1 MIKTITIED
10 IESVVGFKIS
20 KHCKGL
26 INKFDLQYTEPTQ
39 QERDDIILD
48 IINAL
53 NTELETAGKHKLEK
67 WEKGWLENLE
77 LLKEHKDASS
87 LVPKYFGK
95 HKIARWKGDFIQCV
109 TEYFDYKLHI
119 ILVDAILNEYVGD
132 KYDNLYEFGCGPAY
146 HLMRFRD
153 FNNDINLVGLDWASS
168 SQSIINEI
176 RDLGITSNISGHNFD
191 YFEPD
196 YKIEIPE
203 NTAMFTCAS
212 LEQMGENYKDFVN
225 YLLFKKP
232 DLCINFEPMS
242 ELLDETSLVDKL
254 SLLYFTKRNYLKN
267 YLTYL
272 RELESEGKIEIIKEQ
287 RLYGGSY
294 FIEGYPIVIWKP
306 IK

>member
-1 MIKTITIED
+1 MKTITIED
-10 IESVVGFKIS
+10 IEDVVGFKVS
-20 KHCKGL
+20 EHCKGL
-26 INKFDLQYTEPTQ
+26 ISKFNLQYTEPTQ

-48 IINAL
+48 ITNAL
-53 NTELETAGKHKLEK
+53 NTKLETAGKHKLEK

-176 RDLGITSNISGHNFD
+176 RDLGITSNISGYNFD
-191 YFEPD
+191 YFDPN

-212 LEQMGENYKDFVN
+212 LEQMGENYKDFID
-225 YLLFKKP
+225 YLLLKKP

-242 ELLDETSLVDKL
+242 ELLDENNLVDKL